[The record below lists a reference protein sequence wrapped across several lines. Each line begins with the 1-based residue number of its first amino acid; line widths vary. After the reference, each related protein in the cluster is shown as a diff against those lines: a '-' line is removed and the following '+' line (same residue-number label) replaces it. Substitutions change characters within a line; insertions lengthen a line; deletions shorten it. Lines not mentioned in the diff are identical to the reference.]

1 MRSPGGCATRWP
13 VSAARSS
20 SRHLG
25 WCSRSRRTST
35 PSVTAGCCRVR
46 EGDHHPGAAGRAGRF
61 GLGARLT
68 GRLAL
73 LAASMR
79 AGGVRVGV
87 GELIAAHRA
96 LAAVDPSDRDAAYFA
111 PRTTLFSRHDDLPAF
126 DAAFAEWFALP

>member
-1 MRSPGGCATRWP
+1 M
-13 VSAARSS
+13 
-20 SRHLG
+20 
-25 WCSRSRRTST
+25 
-35 PSVTAGCCRVR
+35 TAGCCRVR
-46 EGDHHPGAAGRAGRF
+46 EDHHPGAAARAGRL

-96 LAAVDPSDRDAAYFA
+96 LSAVDPSDRDAAYFA
-111 PRTTLFSRHDDLPAF
+111 LRTTL
-126 DAAFAEWFALP
+126 